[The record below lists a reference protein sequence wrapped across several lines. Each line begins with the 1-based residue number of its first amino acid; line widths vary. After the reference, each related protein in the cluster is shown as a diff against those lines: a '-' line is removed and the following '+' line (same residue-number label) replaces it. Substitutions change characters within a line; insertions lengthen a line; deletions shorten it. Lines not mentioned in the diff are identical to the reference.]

1 MTQPYR
7 LHYAPDNASLIV
19 RLALEEMR
27 LPYAA
32 VLVDRRVAAQKSAPY
47 LALNPHGRI
56 PVLDTPDG
64 AIFETGAILLWLA
77 DRHRT
82 EAFAMMP
89 PCDHPNR
96 GHALKWLFF
105 LSNTLHAEL
114 RMLFYP
120 ALYVGE
126 DPAHQAALR
135 AGLQG
140 SLTAHLARLDTA
152 AAARQAWLNGPTPS
166 IMDYYLATCLRW
178 IALYPVDLAGWRD
191 RTATPHLEALCAR
204 IEARAASA
212 ICARA
217 EGLGL
222 HPFTA
227 PDYPTPPE
235 GSAL

>member
-1 MTQPYR
+1 M
-7 LHYAPDNASLIV
+7 
-19 RLALEEMR
+19 
-27 LPYAA
+27 
-32 VLVDRRVAAQKSAPY
+32 
-47 LALNPHGRI
+47 
-56 PVLDTPDG
+56 
-64 AIFETGAILLWLA
+64 
-77 DRHRT
+77 
-82 EAFAMMP
+82 
-89 PCDHPNR
+89 
-96 GHALKWLFF
+96 KWLFF